1 MSHDRF
7 LLAGVMGWP
16 VMHSRSPMLHNY
28 WFRQH
33 DLAGSYVPLAIR
45 PEGLG
50 AALRALHPL
59 GFAGVNL
66 TIPHKQQALTIVDEV
81 DTVARSIGAISCV
94 VVRPDGSLAGTNNDC
109 WGFLENLRQEQPD
122 WRADAG
128 PIVVIGAGGGSR
140 AVCYGLA
147 QEGAREIRLVNR
159 TFARARRIADD
170 FGGPITARPWEQRND
185 ALEGAAMVVN
195 TTSLGMVGQPDLD
208 ISLDKLPATAIA
220 ADIIYIPLETPFL
233 AAARRRGHRTV
244 NGLGML
250 LNQGR
255 PAWKAWFGLEPDVT
269 PELRTMIEGTI
280 NLTRASRENGPR
292 SA

>member
-1 MSHDRF
+1 MSHKDRF

-16 VMHSRSPMLHNY
+16 VMHSRSPMLHNH
-28 WFRQH
+28 WFRQY

-109 WGFLENLRQEQPD
+109 WGFIENLRQEQPD

-128 PIVVIGAGGGSR
+128 PIVVLGAGGGSR

-147 QEGAREIRLVNR
+147 QDGAREIRLVNR
-159 TFARARRIADD
+159 TLARAKGIADEL
-170 FGGPITARPWEQRND
+170 GAPIEAVPWEQRGD

-195 TTSLGMVGQPDLD
+195 ATSLGMIGQPALD
-208 ISLDKLPATAIA
+208 ISLDKLPASAIA

-233 AAARRRGHRTV
+233 AAARRRGNRTV

-255 PAWKAWFGLEPDVT
+255 PAWKTWFGLEPDVT
-269 PELRTMIEGTI
+269 AELRRMIEGTI
-280 NLTRASRENGPR
+280 SKVSSLKSQV
-292 SA
+292 

>member
-1 MSHDRF
+1 
-7 LLAGVMGWP
+7 MGWP
-16 VMHSRSPMLHNY
+16 VMHSRSPMLHNH
-28 WFRQH
+28 WFRQY

-109 WGFLENLRQEQPD
+109 WGFIENLRQEQPD

-147 QEGAREIRLVNR
+147 QDGAREIRLVNR
-159 TFARARRIADD
+159 TLARAKGIADEL
-170 FGGPITARPWEQRND
+170 GAPIEAVPWEQRGD

-195 TTSLGMVGQPDLD
+195 TTSLGMIGQPALD
-208 ISLDKLPATAIA
+208 ISLDKLPASAIA

-233 AAARRRGHRTV
+233 AAARRRGNRTV

-255 PAWKAWFGLEPDVT
+255 PAWKTWFGLEPDVT
-269 PELRTMIEGTI
+269 AELRRMIEGTI
-280 NLTRASRENGPR
+280 GKSQV
-292 SA
+292 